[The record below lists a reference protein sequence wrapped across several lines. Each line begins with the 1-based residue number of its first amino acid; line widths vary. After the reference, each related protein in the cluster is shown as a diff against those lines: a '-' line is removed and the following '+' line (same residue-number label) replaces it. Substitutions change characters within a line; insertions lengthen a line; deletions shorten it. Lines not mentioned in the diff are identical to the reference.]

1 MAKKDSKDQTPG
13 NGEKTDALATRGET
27 QLSPEAAAF
36 EEIRLSVIG
45 RITDVMD
52 IVEDETV
59 LTHIRDLIG
68 SANPVKKG
76 REEMDAK
83 WEMPSIRIA
92 QGVTKEKPDT
102 AKLGDL
108 FDTNGYIHPQPLKVV
123 PLYVHGANRMFPSKG
138 AKAPICWSP
147 DAKLGSTFGA
157 CNKCKNYPIGL
168 NATGDITDCDN
179 GVCFVVMSEALM
191 LYKVEFY
198 RTSRKAGLKFDSLAN
213 ASKEAYWDRWFHLS
227 SDKQT
232 SDSNEWYIFKVGVA
246 GDDTPPHV
254 RKICDAL
261 YDMIRHNREV
271 EIKKHYDRVL
281 KGDKALEDVKETG
294 SIDDGEG
301 GTPAGD
307 DNPDLSSGSI

>member
-1 MAKKDSKDQTPG
+1 MAKKDQKDQASG
-13 NGEKTDALATRGET
+13 NGEKKDAIAIRGET
-27 QLSPEAAAF
+27 ALSPEAAQF

-52 IVEDETV
+52 IVDDEAA

-76 REEMDAK
+76 REEMEAK

-108 FDTNGYIHPQPLKVV
+108 FDTNGYVHKQPLKVV
-123 PLYVHGANRMFPSKG
+123 PLYVHGANRMFPSRG

-147 DAKLGSTFGA
+147 DAKLGSTFGP
-157 CNKCKNYPIGL
+157 CDKCKNYPIGL
-168 NATGDITDCDN
+168 NATGEITECDN
-179 GVCFVVMSEALM
+179 GVCFVVMSEDLQ
-191 LYKVEFY
+191 LYRVEFY

-232 SDSNEWYIFKVGVA
+232 SDSNEWYIFKVGVE
-246 GDDTPPHV
+246 GTDTPDYV

-261 YDMIRHNREV
+261 YDMIRHQREIAV
-271 EIKKHYDRVL
+271 KQHYNRVL
-281 KGDKALEDVKETG
+281 KGDRALEDIQEDG
-294 SIDDGEG
+294 NIDDDG
-301 GTPAGD
+301 GTAPSD